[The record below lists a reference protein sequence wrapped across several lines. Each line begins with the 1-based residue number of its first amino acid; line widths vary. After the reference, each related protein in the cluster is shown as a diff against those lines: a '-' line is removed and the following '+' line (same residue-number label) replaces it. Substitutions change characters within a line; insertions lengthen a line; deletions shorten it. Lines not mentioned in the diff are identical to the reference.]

1 MLTYDW
7 SVIRPQTGLLSLQIR
22 GSAPR
27 LMDATTLLPDQQ
39 EGEEDEEEEG
49 SVGGPQLVPADS
61 GVGQSGIHSHS
72 NKKPCSQ
79 VLRILNQFIRCVYH
93 AFCSFLPTPLP

>member
-39 EGEEDEEEEG
+39 EGEEEEEG

-79 VLRILNQFIRCVYH
+79 VLRIHISFTWVYIMHFAHFFPPLN
-93 AFCSFLPTPLP
+93 P

>member
-1 MLTYDW
+1 
-7 SVIRPQTGLLSLQIR
+7 
-22 GSAPR
+22 
-27 LMDATTLLPDQQ
+27 MDATTLLPDQQ

-79 VLRILNQFIRCVYH
+79 VLRILISLSGVYIMH
-93 AFCSFLPTPLP
+93 FAYFSTPPYPRDSFFPRRQGWDVIVYSPLRF